1 MNKNKEGVYLL
12 ELHERRDFI
21 QIDYRNGNFLTVC
34 IQGVLNDK
42 GDKEE
47 VNLGILQRFK
57 DNLEECIKF
66 TLGAMCA
73 VRLFREKEYRPVD
86 YIEIVY
92 TKEAKEQILKKK
104 YRVAEMIYPDLKLIK
119 KGWLL

>member
-1 MNKNKEGVYLL
+1 M
-12 ELHERRDFI
+12 ELYERRDFI

-34 IQGVLNDK
+34 MQSMPKDK

-47 VNLGILQRFK
+47 VNFGILQRFK

-66 TLGAMCA
+66 TLGAMSA
-73 VRLFREKEYRPVD
+73 TRLFIEREYRPVD

-92 TKEAKEQILKKK
+92 TKEAKSQILKKK
-104 YRVAEMIYPDLKLIK
+104 YRIAEMIYPDLKLLK